1 MLRTLL
7 SATLA
12 LCCAFAQPPAPES
25 ILRQAI
31 VQHQSGDIEGAI
43 RNYREYLKRRPESLE
58 ARSNLGAALA
68 RAGRFDEAIAEYN
81 QALERSSGNP
91 QVLLNL
97 ALAYYKTAR
106 FAEAAPRFEAAL
118 AVAPNRQAAWLL
130 ADCEI
135 HLGEYKKAVERL
147 APYENESSGD
157 PAFNYLYG
165 TALIRDQQAA
175 RGAAVIDRILRQG
188 DSAEARLLLG
198 TTKMFAN
205 DYAGAMPDLKKAVEL
220 NPKLPEAHA
229 YYGQSLLRTG
239 DQAGAA
245 VEFRR
250 ELALNPTDFMSN
262 LQMGVLTR
270 QDQDYTASRQYLER
284 ALRSRPGDPGVRYQL
299 ATVDLATGNVEGAKS
314 ALEKLV
320 AESPQ
325 FTEAHVS
332 LATVYYRLKRKE
344 DGDRERAIVRE
355 LTEAA
360 QATQPGVNV
369 K

>member
-1 MLRTLL
+1 MLRTVLASVLL
-7 SATLA
+7 V
-12 LCCAFAQPPAPES
+12 CCSSAQPPEPEK
-25 ILRQAI
+25 ILQQAI
-31 VQHQSGDIEGAI
+31 ALHQAGDIDGAI
-43 RNYREYLKRRPESLE
+43 SRYREYLARRPQSVE

-68 RAGRFDEAIAEYN
+68 RAGRFDEAIEEYN
-81 QALERSSGNP
+81 HALEKNAGNP

-106 FAEAAPRFEAAL
+106 FAQAAPRLETAL
-118 AVAPNRQAAWLL
+118 SIAPNQQAAWLL
-130 ADCEI
+130 ADCQI
-135 HLGEYKKAVERL
+135 HLGEYKKAIERL
-147 APYENESSGD
+147 APYEKESAGD

-165 TALIRDQQAA
+165 TALIRGQQAA
-175 RGAAVIDRILRQG
+175 RGATVIDRILRQG

-205 DYAGAMPDLKKAVEL
+205 DYAGAMPDLKNAVEL
-220 NPKLPEAHA
+220 NPNLPEAHA
-229 YYGQSLLRTG
+229 YYGQALLRTG
-239 DQAGAA
+239 DQAGATL
-245 VEFRR
+245 EFRK
-250 ELALNPTDFMSN
+250 ELELNPGDFMSN

-270 QDQDYTASRQYLER
+270 QDQDYARSRQYLAR

-299 ATVDLATGNVEGAKS
+299 ATIDLATGNVEEARR

-344 DGDRERAIVRE
+344 DGDRERAVVRK
-355 LTEAA
+355 LTDEA
-360 QATQPGVNV
+360 QAAQPGVNV